1 MRDTAVER
9 TNETARISE
18 PIAAEN
24 RIIDSAVDYSVA
36 EEARPVSTVTN
47 DEVTRNSNETLD
59 RAIEAAVDLG
69 LTRRDVHRLADGTWL
84 PFSTPQEY
92 RDWASR
98 SEERER
104 EQQLEENLAARD
116 EGTLV
121 REDLVRDVS
130 NVGTQ
135 ETITANEVTLVA
147 REVTAATQVELL
159 ITGITSG
166 AQRRVTIN
174 IEPGAS
180 RLNRQYEGRRPQF
193 TTNTRRPTSDQV
205 RTAATSRGATR
216 SDVETIRTSRNAR
229 TGIVSRTGRTNTST
243 RSNTGRR

>member
-1 MRDTAVER
+1 W
-9 TNETARISE
+9 N
-18 PIAAEN
+18 N
-24 RIIDSAVDYSVA
+24 R
-36 EEARPVSTVTN
+36 R
-47 DEVTRNSNETLD
+47 
-59 RAIEAAVDLG
+59 
-69 LTRRDVHRLADGTWL
+69 
-84 PFSTPQEY
+84 
-92 RDWASR
+92 
-98 SEERER
+98 EERER
-104 EQQLEENLAARD
+104 EQELEDRLADRD
-116 EGTLV
+116 EQTLV

-193 TTNTRRPTSDQV
+193 ATNTRRPTSDQV

-216 SDVETIRTSRNAR
+216 SDGRTIRTSRNAR
-229 TGIVSRTGRTNTST
+229 TGVVTRTGRAQNQSRRNNTRTNT
-243 RSNTGRR
+243 RGR